1 MHNFIVPEEGGFNKQ
16 QQKRGQS
23 NSFFYP
29 TDQYTKT
36 APNSKY
42 LYPRNEVVGGY
53 TGFTMSVRPSVDKSY
68 VVR

>member
-42 LYPRNEVVGGY
+42 LYP
-53 TGFTMSVRPSVDKSY
+53 PQ
-68 VVR
+68 